1 MFSRCICA
9 IALAFLVALPSSAQT
24 VRFDTNVGTID
35 LELNP
40 LGRADLQAHVD
51 NMLAYVEAGL
61 YDRLVLNRADD
72 SGTDD
77 NTPGNDFVL
86 QMGRFRTNGLTVPA
100 TQAGFIDNRAF
111 QFAPITV
118 DADDDGNVDFDTTGL
133 SNTVGEVSLALAGG
147 DPNSGTS
154 EFFFNLNDNSF
165 LDDQGFVPFG
175 RVRDFATLDLI
186 FTLDN
191 ESFFAGTFDD
201 TPVLDGN
208 RLVYVERAYVLE
220 PFVGLVLPASAAAV
234 VGDEAADALFELS
247 DSISATSATSALQV
261 VAVPEPPALVL
272 AVAAIFVIY
281 MLKPNKI
288 R

>member
-1 MFSRCICA
+1 M
-9 IALAFLVALPSSAQT
+9 
-24 VRFDTNVGTID
+24 RFDTNVGTID

-40 LGRADLQAHVD
+40 TGNPDLQAHVD

-72 SGTDD
+72 AGTDD
-77 NTPGNDFVL
+77 RTPGNDFVL
-86 QMGRFRTNGLTVPA
+86 QMGRFRTNSFFVPPSESD
-100 TQAGFIDNRAF
+100 FIDNRAF
-111 QFAPITV
+111 QFPAITV
-118 DADDDGNVDFDTTGL
+118 DADGDGNVDFDTTGL
-133 SNTVGEVSLALAGG
+133 SNTLGEVSLALAGG

-154 EFFFNLNDNSF
+154 EFFFSLNDNSF

-191 ESFFAGTFDD
+191 QALFPGTFDD
-201 TPVLDGN
+201 TPLLDDN
-208 RLVYVERAYVLE
+208 RLVYVERAFVLE
-220 PFVGLVLPASAAAV
+220 TFVGPVLPESSSLTAGDDVVAESA
-234 VGDEAADALFELS
+234 ENLPELS
-247 DSISATSATSALQV
+247 GSVTAVPISTTLQA

-272 AVAAIFVIY
+272 AMGALALLYI
-281 MLKPNKI
+281 LKPHKL